1 MQFKA
6 SFWDFVN
13 CIQLAEGVQEAGV
26 GLVFTDTQDIPLT
39 WDIFCFAVW
48 IAVAS
53 IFTGP
58 SKQAKPITKPC
69 PCATRVIFPLDKNF
83 PWKSEIHRTL
93 RFLSK
98 RKGEQRKTL
107 CSHLPTLSDPV
118 RITLKHIPHSAH
130 QAHPHQLPVFHPVI
144 SPSHWK
150 LPLFVCLAREQLIQ
164 GRAFTRE
171 PLCKL
176 SVSYLHRSVP
186 SLQSPLNVHKFPK
199 WEVID
204 L

>member
-58 SKQAKPITKPC
+58 SKQAKPVTKPC
-69 PCATRVIFPLDKNF
+69 PCATRVIFPLDKSLEIWDSQDTKISFQKERRAKENSLF
-83 PWKSEIHRTL
+83 PSPHFKWSCQDHFKTHPS
-93 RFLSK
+93 LSSSSPPPSAA
-98 RKGEQRKTL
+98 R
-107 CSHLPTLSDPV
+107 LPSCNLSF
-118 RITLKHIPHSAH
+118 TLKAASFCVSCRRAAYPRQGFH
-130 QAHPHQLPVFHPVI
+130 QGA
-144 SPSHWK
+144 
-150 LPLFVCLAREQLIQ
+150 
-164 GRAFTRE
+164 
-171 PLCKL
+171 
-176 SVSYLHRSVP
+176 
-186 SLQSPLNVHKFPK
+186 SL
-199 WEVID
+199 
-204 L
+204 